1 MGCQNMSKNACYRF
15 RRQQQ
20 QPHRRSRLLTL
31 FFCVLELHVQN
42 GICLLFIFQ
51 QNKATIPRIYHR
63 RLSNAKFL
71 WLWGWNIDTSRVKA
85 TEVTLQDLVPS
96 SFWYGKNIGS
106 FTAVIDREWYE
117 MKWHINWSKRK
128 CVSHCLIGCICSG
141 ATAFLNPHPTLHPPA
156 LQVEAKGT
164 VALQPVN
171 TLKS

>member
-51 QNKATIPRIYHR
+51 QNKGTIPRIYHR

-71 WLWGWNIDTSRVKA
+71 WLWGWNIDTSSPRLKQLKWPYRILCLPA
-85 TEVTLQDLVPS
+85 FDMGRTLEVSLQSSIVNGMKWNDTLIEAKENVCRIVWLVAYAAGGNCLPQSSSHTPS
-96 SFWYGKNIGS
+96 S
-106 FTAVIDREWYE
+106 
-117 MKWHINWSKRK
+117 
-128 CVSHCLIGCICSG
+128 CSSSRG
-141 ATAFLNPHPTLHPPA
+141 QGHRCTPA
-156 LQVEAKGT
+156 CEY
-164 VALQPVN
+164 
-171 TLKS
+171 S

>member
-1 MGCQNMSKNACYRF
+1 MPAIVFAGSSTILTEEVGCLRF
-15 RRQQQ
+15 SFVFLSYTFRMAFVCFSSFNKTRRRYQEYITVVC
-20 QPHRRSRLLTL
+20 R
-31 FFCVLELHVQN
+31 
-42 GICLLFIFQ
+42 
-51 QNKATIPRIYHR
+51 
-63 RLSNAKFL
+63 NAKFL

-156 LQVEAKGT
+156 PQVEAKGT
-164 VALQPVN
+164 VALQPLN

>member
-63 RLSNAKFL
+63 RLSKCKVFMALRLKYRHFQGLKQLKWPYRILCLPAFDMGRPLEVSLQSSIVNGMKWNDTLIEAKENVCRIV
-71 WLWGWNIDTSRVKA
+71 WLVAYAAGQ
-85 TEVTLQDLVPS
+85 LPS
-96 SFWYGKNIGS
+96 SI
-106 FTAVIDREWYE
+106 
-117 MKWHINWSKRK
+117 
-128 CVSHCLIGCICSG
+128 LI
-141 ATAFLNPHPTLHPPA
+141 PHSIL
-156 LQVEAKGT
+156 LLFK
-164 VALQPVN
+164 
-171 TLKS
+171 